1 MEHIWA
7 PWRMKYMQNGT
18 PAADCIFCSAWQH
31 NTDEKLVVFRS
42 ELAVVMLNRY
52 PYANG
57 HLLVAPKAHEPVMG
71 ALSPQAIQEIAH
83 LLAHAEQVLGQVY
96 NPEGFNV
103 GANIGSAAGAGVA
116 DHVHFHIVPRWSG
129 DTNFMT
135 SVGDTRVLPE
145 TLEDTLKR
153 IKAVW

>member
-7 PWRMKYMQNGT
+7 PWRMTYMQNGT
-18 PAADCIFCSAWQH
+18 TAAECIFCSAWQH
-31 NTDEKLVVFRS
+31 NNDEKLVVFRS

-57 HLLVAPKAHEPVMG
+57 HLLIAPSEHVPVMG
-71 ALSPQAIQEIAH
+71 SLSPEGIQEMGY

-96 NPEGFNV
+96 NPDGFNI

-116 DHVHFHIVPRWSG
+116 DHLHFHVVPRWSG

-135 SVGDTRVLPE
+135 AVGDTRVLPE
-145 TLEDTLKR
+145 SLEDTLRK
-153 IKAVW
+153 IKEVW